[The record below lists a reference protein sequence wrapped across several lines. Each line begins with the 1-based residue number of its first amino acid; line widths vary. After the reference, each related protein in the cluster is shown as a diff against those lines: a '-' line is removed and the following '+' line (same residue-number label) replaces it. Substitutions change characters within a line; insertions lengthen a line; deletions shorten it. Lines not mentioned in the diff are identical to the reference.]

1 MQNQKYILSI
11 FICFCCLQ
19 SIGQTIQI
27 CNIKTIQDIEKSEIL
42 ISEFAQVDTIVNGT
56 SYNALYICLSGLTAL
71 GNFDVKGKK
80 QGYWTFIRGSISI
93 QGQFKKDKMTG
104 KWVSDP
110 EIMTY
115 KRGKCKSMAIIF

>member
-1 MQNQKYILSI
+1 MGTYKFILTI

-19 SIGQTIQI
+19 NFGQTIQI
-27 CNIKTIQDIEKSEIL
+27 CNIKTIQDVEKSEIL

-56 SYNALYICLSGLTAL
+56 SYNAIFICLGGLTVL

-80 QGYWTFIRGSISI
+80 QGYWTFIRGSICI

-104 KWVSDP
+104 KWVRDP